1 MLVELAPEQ
10 LVDPGLGASTTTVEL
25 AAVARQCGVQALP
38 GGDHPGCQVGRQLAG
53 ARFCRQVAQV
63 MVILYGFVHEA
74 CQSGLCFVLARR
86 PVFAQGARW
95 FVEAIDVLG
104 NGVAGDTHGGLALY
118 PRCL

>member
-1 MLVELAPEQ
+1 M
-10 LVDPGLGASTTTVEL
+10 
-25 AAVARQCGVQALP
+25 QALA
-38 GGDHPGCQVGRQLAG
+38 GRDYSGRQVGRQLAG

-104 NGVAGDTHGGLALY
+104 NGVAGDAHGGLLLY
-118 PRCL
+118 PRRL